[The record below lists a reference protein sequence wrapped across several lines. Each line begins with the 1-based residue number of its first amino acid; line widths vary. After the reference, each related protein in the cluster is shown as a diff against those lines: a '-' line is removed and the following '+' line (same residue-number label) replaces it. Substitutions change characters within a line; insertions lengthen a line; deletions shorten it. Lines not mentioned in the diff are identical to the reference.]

1 MEEFLDSMKKRAYRS
16 ASLSILTLSKVS
28 VVAVLKVIIRSLK
41 SFCAFFF
48 VGWSLGFG
56 GYFGLNA
63 AFDFERHVGGHQAVF
78 IKVAPVQ
85 PVIINTDGQPKG

>member
-16 ASLSILTLSKVS
+16 ASLSILKLSKVS
-28 VVAVLKVIIRSLK
+28 VVAVLKAILM
-41 SFCAFFF
+41 SFKTFAVFFV

-63 AFDFERHVGGHQAVF
+63 AFDFERHVGGNQAVF
-78 IKVAPVQ
+78 IDISPVQ
-85 PVIINTDGQPKG
+85 PVVINSNNEEK